1 MYRPRV
7 PEKVGGFRRLADWLA
22 TAARGLPARLRRRH
36 PGLPHAVAA
45 RQRSWQLKKL
55 SRRATF
61 GLILV
66 LLVVAGGWL
75 SYRMVS
81 ASDIFCLT
89 TVTIKGNKMTRDQQ
103 IIDAARLEPGGN
115 LLALDTVRAAKMVE
129 KLPWIAQARI
139 KRYWPSTVEV
149 IVQEHRPLALVNLG
163 PAGRQRLFYVDEQG
177 RVFAP
182 LAVSGDCDFPVLTG
196 TAVTGSLKDGQVMA
210 DSQAGQALALLQ
222 LAARGN
228 QILPVQSIS
237 EVHVSDK
244 EGLIVYLVDYPF
256 PIYMGNEHIRTRYYQ
271 LVKILG
277 RLYRRHRVKNI
288 IEIRMNYA
296 KNRILVASSGPL
308 KGK

>member
-1 MYRPRV
+1 M
-7 PEKVGGFRRLADWLA
+7 ADWLA
-22 TAARGLPARLRRRH
+22 AAVRGLPEKLRRRH

-45 RQRSWQLKKL
+45 RQRSWRLKKL
-55 SRRATF
+55 SSRATF
-61 GLILV
+61 GLLMVALV
-66 LLVVAGGWL
+66 AAGGWL

-81 ASDIFCLT
+81 NSDIFCLT
-89 TVTIKGNKMTRDQQ
+89 TVMIKGNKITRDQQ
-103 IIDAARLEPGGN
+103 IIDAARLEPGIN
-115 LLALDTVRAAKMVE
+115 LLALDTARAVKMVE
-129 KLPWIAQARI
+129 KLPWVASARV
-139 KRYWPSTVEV
+139 KRHWPSTVEV
-149 IVQEHRPLALVNLG
+149 IVQEHRPLALVNIG

-182 LAVSGDCDFPVLTG
+182 LAVSRDFDFPVLTG
-196 TAVTGSLKDGQVMA
+196 TLVTRSLKDGRIMA
-210 DSQAGQALALLQ
+210 DSQAGRALALLQ

-244 EGLIVYLVDYPF
+244 DGLIVYLVDYPF
-256 PIYMGNEHIRTRYYQ
+256 PIYMGKGQIRTRYYQ

-288 IEIRMNYA
+288 TEIRMNYA

>member
-7 PEKVGGFRRLADWLA
+7 PEKVGGFRRLAHWLV
-22 TAARGLPARLRRRH
+22 AAVRGLPANLRRRH
-36 PGLPHAVAA
+36 PGLPYAVAA

-61 GLILV
+61 GLLMVILITT
-66 LLVVAGGWL
+66 GGWL
-75 SYRMVS
+75 SYKMVS
-81 ASDIFCLT
+81 NSDIFSLT
-89 TVTIKGNKMTRDQQ
+89 TVTIEGNKMTRDQQ
-103 IIDAARLEPGGN
+103 IIDAAHLETGVN
-115 LLALDTVRAAKMVE
+115 LLALDTARAEKMVE
-129 KLPWIAQARI
+129 KLPWVARARI

-163 PAGRQRLFYVDEQG
+163 PPGRQRLFYVDEQG
-177 RVFAP
+177 RVFAS
-182 LAVSGDCDFPVLTG
+182 LSVSRDFDFPVLTG
-196 TAVTGSLKDGQVMA
+196 APVTRSLKDGRIMTDSPA
-210 DSQAGQALALLQ
+210 DKALALLL

-244 EGLIVYLVDYPF
+244 DGLIVYLVDYPF
-256 PIYMGNEHIRTRYYQ
+256 PIYMGKEHLRTRYYQ
-271 LVKILG
+271 LVKILV

-288 IEIRMNYA
+288 TEIRMNYA

>member
-1 MYRPRV
+1 M
-7 PEKVGGFRRLADWLA
+7 ADWLA
-22 TAARGLPARLRRRH
+22 AAVRGLPEKLRRRH

-45 RQRSWQLKKL
+45 RQRSWRLKKL
-55 SRRATF
+55 SLRATF
-61 GLILV
+61 GL
-66 LLVVAGGWL
+66 LVVVLVAAGGWL
-75 SYRMVS
+75 SYKMVS
-81 ASDIFCLT
+81 NSDIFCLT

-103 IIDAARLEPGGN
+103 IIDAARLEPGIN
-115 LLALDTVRAAKMVE
+115 LLALDTVRATKMVE
-129 KLPWIAQARI
+129 KLPWVARARI

-149 IVQEHRPLALVNLG
+149 IVQEHHPLALVNIG

-182 LAVSGDCDFPVLTG
+182 LAVSRDFDFPVLTG
-196 TAVTGSLKDGQVMA
+196 TLVTRSLKDGRIVA

-244 EGLIVYLVDYPF
+244 DGLIVYLVDYPF
-256 PIYMGNEHIRTRYYQ
+256 PIYMGKGQIRTRYYQ

-288 IEIRMNYA
+288 TEIRMNYA

>member
-1 MYRPRV
+1 MGRRV
-7 PEKVGGFRRLADWLA
+7 AHWLTVA
-22 TAARGLPARLRRRH
+22 VRGLPEKLRQRH
-36 PGLPHAVAA
+36 PGLPRAVAA

-61 GLILV
+61 GLFMV
-66 LLVVAGGWL
+66 FLVVAGGWL

-81 ASDIFCLT
+81 NSDIFCLA

-103 IIDAARLEPGGN
+103 IIDAARLEPGRN
-115 LLALDTVRAAKMVE
+115 LLALDTGRAEKMVE
-129 KLPWIAQARI
+129 KLPWVAQAWI

-149 IVQEHRPLALVNLG
+149 IVQEYRPLALVNIG
-163 PAGRQRLFYVDEQG
+163 PAGRQRLFYVDEHG

-182 LAVSGDCDFPVLTG
+182 LDMSGDCDFPVLTG
-196 TAVTGSLKDGQVMA
+196 TPVTRSLKDGHIMA
-210 DSQAGQALALLQ
+210 GSLAGQALALLQ

-244 EGLIVYLVDYPF
+244 DGLIVYLVDYPF
-256 PIYMGNEHIRTRYYQ
+256 PIYMGKGQIRTRYYQ

-277 RLYRRHRVKNI
+277 RLYRRHWVRNI
-288 IEIRMNYA
+288 TEIRMNYA
-296 KNRILVASSGPL
+296 KNRILVASSGPVPR
-308 KGK
+308 K